1 MRGYGLKMREEF
13 LWVEKYRPKTIEDC
27 ILPTE
32 TKKIFID
39 FVNNKEIPNLLLCGT
54 SGVGKTTVARALCN
68 ELGADFILINGSEER
83 NIETLRV
90 KIKQFASTVSLT
102 TDGGPKIVILD
113 EADYLNPQSTQPAL
127 RGFIEEFSK
136 NCRFIFTCNYKNRI
150 IEPLHSR
157 CSVIDF
163 TIKADQKPQIASG
176 IYQRI
181 LDILTKENV
190 EYNEKVVVEI
200 VNKFFP
206 DFRRMLNE
214 IQKYSASGK
223 IDSGILANLNDKDLN
238 DLLGFLKEKEF
249 SKMRKW
255 VALNIHNDPQNLYR
269 KLYDSFFTK
278 FENNSIP
285 QAIILLSDYT
295 YKSAFVADQEVN
307 MVACL
312 TELMM
317 ECKIK

>member
-1 MRGYGLKMREEF
+1 MREEF
-13 LWVEKYRPKTIEDC
+13 LWVEKYRPKNISDC
-27 ILPTE
+27 ILPQE
-32 TKKIFID
+32 TKKIFLD
-39 FVNNKEIPNLLLCGT
+39 FVDNKEIPNLLLCGT
-54 SGVGKTTVARALCN
+54 SGVGKTTVAKALCN
-68 ELGADFILINGSEER
+68 ELGADFVLINGSEER
-83 NIETLRV
+83 NIDTLRV
-90 KIKQFASTVSLT
+90 KVKQFASTVSLT
-102 TDGGPKIVILD
+102 VDGGPKIVILD

-150 IEPLHSR
+150 IQPLHSR

-163 TIKADQKPQIASG
+163 TIQATQKPQIATG
-176 IYQRI
+176 IFQRI
-181 LDILTKENV
+181 LQILTDEKV
-190 EYNEKVVVEI
+190 EYNEKVVVEV

-223 IDSGILANLNDKDLN
+223 LDSGILANLDDESLKELLN
-238 DLLGFLKEKEF
+238 FIKEKEF

-255 VALNIHNDPQNLYR
+255 VALNIHNDPQTIYR
-269 KLYDSFFTK
+269 KIYDSFFTK
-278 FENNSIP
+278 FENNSVP
-285 QAIILLSDYT
+285 QAIIILSDYT

>member
-1 MRGYGLKMREEF
+1 MKEEF
-13 LWVEKYRPKTIEDC
+13 LWVEKYRPRDITTC
-27 ILPTE
+27 VLPTE

-54 SGVGKTTVARALCN
+54 AGVGKTTVARALCN

-83 NIETLRV
+83 NIDTLRV

-102 TDGGPKIVILD
+102 VDGGPKIVILD

-150 IEPLHSR
+150 IQPLHSR

-163 TIKADQKPQIASG
+163 TIEATQKPQIANQ
-176 IYQRI
+176 IFQRI
-181 LDILTKENV
+181 LQILNDENID
-190 EYNEKVVVEI
+190 YNEKVVVEVI
-200 VNKFFP
+200 NKFFP

-214 IQKYSASGK
+214 IQKYSASGR
-223 IDSGILANLNDKDLN
+223 IDSGILANLDDESFNELLN
-238 DLLGFLKEKEF
+238 FVKGKEF

-255 VALNIHNDPQNLYR
+255 VGLNIHNDPQAIYR
-269 KLYDSFFTK
+269 KIYDSLFTRM
-278 FENNSIP
+278 ENNSVP
-285 QAIILLSDYT
+285 QAIIILSDYT
-295 YKSAFVADQEVN
+295 YKSAFVADQELN

-317 ECKIK
+317 ECKIT

>member
-1 MRGYGLKMREEF
+1 MREEF
-13 LWVEKYRPKTIEDC
+13 LWVEKYRPRYIDDC
-27 ILPTE
+27 ILPQE
-32 TKKIFID
+32 TKKIFLD

-54 SGVGKTTVARALCN
+54 SGVGKTTVAKALCN
-68 ELGADFILINGSEER
+68 ELGADFVLINGSEER
-83 NIETLRV
+83 NIDTLRV
-90 KIKQFASTVSLT
+90 KIRQFASTVSLT
-102 TDGGPKIVILD
+102 VDGGPKIVILD

-150 IEPLHSR
+150 IQPLHSR

-163 TIKADQKPQIASG
+163 TIQATQKPQIAAG
-176 IYQRI
+176 IFQRI
-181 LDILTKENV
+181 LQILTDEKV
-190 EYNEKVVVEI
+190 EYNEKVVVEV

-223 IDSGILANLNDKDLN
+223 IDSGILANLDDESLKELLN
-238 DLLGFLKEKEF
+238 FIKEKEF

-255 VALNIHNDPQNLYR
+255 VALNIHNDPQTIYR
-269 KLYDSFFTK
+269 KIYDSFFTK
-278 FENNSIP
+278 FENNSVP
-285 QAIILLSDYT
+285 QAIIILSDYT

-317 ECKIK
+317 ECKII

>member
-1 MRGYGLKMREEF
+1 MREEF
-13 LWVEKYRPKTIEDC
+13 LWVEKYRPRYIDDC
-27 ILPTE
+27 ILPQE
-32 TKKIFID
+32 TKKIFLD

-54 SGVGKTTVARALCN
+54 SGVGKTTVAKALCN
-68 ELGADFILINGSEER
+68 ELGADFVLINGSEER
-83 NIETLRV
+83 NIDTLRV
-90 KIKQFASTVSLT
+90 KIRQFASTVSLT
-102 TDGGPKIVILD
+102 VDGGPKIVILD

-150 IEPLHSR
+150 IQPLHSR

-163 TIKADQKPQIASG
+163 TIEANQKPQIAAQ
-176 IYQRI
+176 IFQRI
-181 LDILTKENV
+181 LQILTDEKV
-190 EYNEKVVVEI
+190 EYNEKVVVEV

-223 IDSGILANLNDKDLN
+223 IDSGILASLDDESLKELLN
-238 DLLGFLKEKEF
+238 FIKEKEF

-255 VALNIHNDPQNLYR
+255 VALNIHNDPQTIYR
-269 KLYDSFFTK
+269 KIYDSFFTK
-278 FENNSIP
+278 FENTSVP
-285 QAIILLSDYT
+285 QAIIILSDYT

-317 ECKIK
+317 ECKII

>member
-1 MRGYGLKMREEF
+1 MREEF
-13 LWVEKYRPKTIEDC
+13 LWVEKYRPRNIVTC
-27 ILPTE
+27 VLPTE

-39 FVNNKEIPNLLLCGT
+39 FVNNNEIPNLLLCGT
-54 SGVGKTTVARALCN
+54 SGVGKTTVAKALCN
-68 ELGADFILINGSEER
+68 ELEADWILINGSEER
-83 NIETLRV
+83 NIDTLRV
-90 KIKQFASTVSLT
+90 KIRQFASTVSLT
-102 TDGGPKIVILD
+102 VDGGPKIVILD

-150 IEPLHSR
+150 IQPLHSR

-163 TIKADQKPQIASG
+163 TIEANQKPQIAAQ
-176 IYQRI
+176 IFQRI
-181 LDILTKENV
+181 LQILTDEKV
-190 EYNEKVVVEI
+190 EYNEKVVVEVI
-200 VNKFFP
+200 NKFFP

-223 IDSGILANLNDKDLN
+223 IDSGILANLDDESLN
-238 DLLGFLKEKEF
+238 ELLSFIKEKEF

-255 VALNIHNDPQNLYR
+255 VALNIHNDPQTIYR
-269 KLYDSFFTK
+269 KIYDSFFTK
-278 FENNSIP
+278 FENGSVP
-285 QAIILLSDYT
+285 QAIIILSDYT

-317 ECKIK
+317 ECKII

>member
-1 MRGYGLKMREEF
+1 MREEF
-13 LWVEKYRPKTIEDC
+13 LWVEKYRPRNISTC
-27 ILPTE
+27 VLPSE

-39 FVNNKEIPNLLLCGT
+39 FVNNNEIPNLLLCGT
-54 SGVGKTTVARALCN
+54 SGVGKTTVAKALCN
-68 ELGADFILINGSEER
+68 ELGADSILINGSEER
-83 NIETLRV
+83 NIDTLRV
-90 KIKQFASTVSLT
+90 KVKQFASTVSLT
-102 TDGGPKIVILD
+102 VDGGPKIIILD

-150 IEPLHSR
+150 IPPLHSR

-163 TIKADQKPQIASG
+163 TIEANQKPQIAAQ
-176 IYQRI
+176 IFQRI
-181 LDILTKENV
+181 LQILTDEKV
-190 EYNEKVVVEI
+190 DYNEKVVVEVI
-200 VNKFFP
+200 NKFFP

-223 IDSGILANLNDKDLN
+223 IDSGILANLDDESLN
-238 DLLGFLKEKEF
+238 ELLSFVKEKEF

-269 KLYDSFFTK
+269 KIYDSFFTK
-278 FENNSIP
+278 FENTSVP
-285 QAIILLSDYT
+285 QVIIILSDYT

>member
-1 MRGYGLKMREEF
+1 MREEF
-13 LWVEKYRPKTIEDC
+13 LWVEKYRPRYIDDC
-27 ILPTE
+27 ILPQE
-32 TKKIFID
+32 TKKIFLD

-54 SGVGKTTVARALCN
+54 SGVGKTTVAKALCN
-68 ELGADFILINGSEER
+68 ELGADFVLINGSEER
-83 NIETLRV
+83 NIDTLRV
-90 KIKQFASTVSLT
+90 KIRQFASTVSLT
-102 TDGGPKIVILD
+102 VDGGPKIVILD

-150 IEPLHSR
+150 IQPLHSR

-163 TIKADQKPQIASG
+163 TIQATQKPQIATG
-176 IYQRI
+176 IFQRI
-181 LDILTKENV
+181 LQILTDEKV
-190 EYNEKVVVEI
+190 EYNEKVVVEV

-223 IDSGILANLNDKDLN
+223 IDSGILANLDDESLKELLN
-238 DLLGFLKEKEF
+238 FIKEKEF

-255 VALNIHNDPQNLYR
+255 VALNIHNDPQTIYR
-269 KLYDSFFTK
+269 KIYDSFFTK
-278 FENNSIP
+278 FENNSVP
-285 QAIILLSDYT
+285 QAIIILSDYT

-317 ECKIK
+317 ECKIT

>member
-1 MRGYGLKMREEF
+1 MREEF
-13 LWVEKYRPKTIEDC
+13 LWVEKYRPRYIDDC
-27 ILPTE
+27 ILPQE
-32 TKKIFID
+32 TKKIFLD

-54 SGVGKTTVARALCN
+54 PGVGKTTVAKALCN
-68 ELGADFILINGSEER
+68 ELGADFVLINGSEER
-83 NIETLRV
+83 NIDTLRV

-102 TDGGPKIVILD
+102 VDGGPKIVILD

-127 RGFIEEFSK
+127 RGFIEEYSK

-150 IEPLHSR
+150 IQPLHSR

-163 TIKADQKPQIASG
+163 TIQATQKPQMASG
-176 IYQRI
+176 IFQRI
-181 LDILTKENV
+181 LQILTDEKV
-190 EYNEKVVVEI
+190 EYNEKVVVEV

-223 IDSGILANLNDKDLN
+223 IDSGILASLDDESLKELLN
-238 DLLGFLKEKEF
+238 FIKEKEF

-255 VALNIHNDPQNLYR
+255 VALNIHNDPQTIYR
-269 KLYDSFFTK
+269 KIYDSFFTK
-278 FENNSIP
+278 FENNSVP
-285 QAIILLSDYT
+285 QAIIILSDYT

-317 ECKIK
+317 ECKII

>member
-1 MRGYGLKMREEF
+1 MREEF
-13 LWVEKYRPKTIEDC
+13 LWVEKYRPRNISDC
-27 ILPTE
+27 VLPSE
-32 TKKIFID
+32 TKKIFLD

-54 SGVGKTTVARALCN
+54 AGVGKTTVARALCN
-68 ELGADFILINGSEER
+68 ELGADWILINGSEER
-83 NIETLRV
+83 NIDTLRV

-102 TDGGPKIVILD
+102 VDGGPKIVILD

-278 FENNSIP
+278 FENNSVP

>member
-1 MRGYGLKMREEF
+1 MREEF
-13 LWVEKYRPKTIEDC
+13 LWVEKYRPWYIDDC
-27 ILPTE
+27 ILPKE
-32 TKKIFID
+32 TKKIFLD
-39 FVNNKEIPNLLLCGT
+39 FVDNKEIPNLLLCGT
-54 SGVGKTTVARALCN
+54 AGVGKTTVAKALCN
-68 ELGADFILINGSEER
+68 ELGADWVLINGSEER
-83 NIETLRV
+83 NIDTLRV
-90 KIKQFASTVSLT
+90 KVKQFASTISLS
-102 TDGGPKIVILD
+102 GGPKIVILD

-127 RGFIEEFSK
+127 RGFIEEYSK

-150 IEPLHSR
+150 IQPLHSR

-163 TIKADQKPQIASG
+163 TIEATQKPEIASQ

-181 LDILTKENV
+181 LQILTDENV
-190 EYNEKVVVEI
+190 DYNEKVVVEVI
-200 VNKFFP
+200 NKFFP

-223 IDSGILANLNDKDLN
+223 IDSGILANLDDESLN
-238 DLLGFLKEKEF
+238 ELLGFIKEKEF

-255 VALNIHNDPQNLYR
+255 VALNIHNDPQSIYR
-269 KLYDSFFTK
+269 KIYDSSFTK
-278 FENNSIP
+278 FENNSVP
-285 QAIILLSDYT
+285 QAIIILSDYT

-317 ECKIK
+317 ECKFT

>member
-1 MRGYGLKMREEF
+1 MREEF
-13 LWVEKYRPKTIEDC
+13 LWVEKYRPRNISTC
-27 ILPTE
+27 VLPSE

-39 FVNNKEIPNLLLCGT
+39 FVNNNEIPNLLLCGT
-54 SGVGKTTVARALCN
+54 SGVGKTTVAKALCN
-68 ELGADFILINGSEER
+68 ELGADSILINGSEER
-83 NIETLRV
+83 NIDTLRV
-90 KIKQFASTVSLT
+90 KVKQFASTVSLT
-102 TDGGPKIVILD
+102 VDGGPKIIILD

-150 IEPLHSR
+150 IPPLHSR

-163 TIKADQKPQIASG
+163 TIEANQKPQIAAQ
-176 IYQRI
+176 IFQRI
-181 LDILTKENV
+181 LQILTDEKV
-190 EYNEKVVVEI
+190 DYNEKVVVEVI
-200 VNKFFP
+200 NKFFP

-223 IDSGILANLNDKDLN
+223 IDSGILANLDDESLN
-238 DLLGFLKEKEF
+238 ELLSFVKEKEF

-269 KLYDSFFTK
+269 KIYDSFFTK
-278 FENNSIP
+278 FENTSVP
-285 QAIILLSDYT
+285 QAIIILSDYT

>member
-1 MRGYGLKMREEF
+1 MREEF
-13 LWVEKYRPKTIEDC
+13 LWVEKYRPRNISTC
-27 ILPTE
+27 VLPSE

-39 FVNNKEIPNLLLCGT
+39 FVNNNEIPNLLLCGT
-54 SGVGKTTVARALCN
+54 SGVGKTTVAKALCN
-68 ELGADFILINGSEER
+68 ELEADWILINGSEER
-83 NIETLRV
+83 NIDTLRV

-102 TDGGPKIVILD
+102 VDGGPKIVILD

-150 IEPLHSR
+150 IQPLHSR
-157 CSVIDF
+157 CSVVDF
-163 TIKADQKPQIASG
+163 TIEANQKPQIAAQ
-176 IYQRI
+176 IFQRI
-181 LDILTKENV
+181 LQILTDEKV
-190 EYNEKVVVEI
+190 EYNEKVVVEVI
-200 VNKFFP
+200 NKFFP

-214 IQKYSASGK
+214 IQKYSASGR
-223 IDSGILANLNDKDLN
+223 IDSGILANLDDESLN
-238 DLLGFLKEKEF
+238 ELLSFIKEKEF

-255 VALNIHNDPQNLYR
+255 VALNIHNDPQTIYR
-269 KLYDSFFTK
+269 KIYDSFFTK
-278 FENNSIP
+278 FENNSVP
-285 QAIILLSDYT
+285 QAIIILSDYT

>member
-1 MRGYGLKMREEF
+1 MREEF
-13 LWVEKYRPKTIEDC
+13 LWVEKYRPRNITNC
-27 ILPTE
+27 ILPRE

-54 SGVGKTTVARALCN
+54 AGVGKTTVAKSLCQ
-68 ELGADFILINGSEER
+68 ELGADWILINGSEER
-83 NIETLRV
+83 NIDTLRV

-102 TDGGPKIVILD
+102 VDGGPKIVILD

-150 IEPLHSR
+150 IQPLHSR

-163 TIKADQKPQIASG
+163 TIEAAQKPQIASQ

-181 LDILTKENV
+181 LQILNDETV
-190 EYNEKVVVEI
+190 EYNDKVVVEVI
-200 VNKFFP
+200 NKFFP

-223 IDSGILANLNDKDLN
+223 IDSGILANLDDESLN
-238 DLLGFLKEKEF
+238 ELLNFVKEKEF

-255 VALNIHNDPQNLYR
+255 VALNIHNDPQAIYR
-269 KLYDSFFTK
+269 KIYDSFFTK
-278 FENNSIP
+278 FENSSIP
-285 QAIILLSDYT
+285 QAIIILSDYT

-317 ECKIK
+317 ECKIT

>member
-1 MRGYGLKMREEF
+1 MKEEF
-13 LWVEKYRPKTIEDC
+13 LWVEKYRPRNISNC
-27 ILPTE
+27 VLPTE

-39 FVNNKEIPNLLLCGT
+39 FVNNNEIPNLLLCGT
-54 SGVGKTTVARALCN
+54 AGVGKTTVARALCN
-68 ELGADFILINGSEER
+68 ELGADWILINGSEER
-83 NIETLRV
+83 NIDTLRV

-102 TDGGPKIVILD
+102 VGGGPKIVILD

-150 IEPLHSR
+150 IQPLHSR

-163 TIKADQKPQIASG
+163 TIEAIQKPQIANQ
-176 IYQRI
+176 IFQRI
-181 LDILTKENV
+181 LQILNDENID
-190 EYNEKVVVEI
+190 YNEKVVVEVI
-200 VNKFFP
+200 NKFFP

-223 IDSGILANLNDKDLN
+223 IDSGILANLDDESLNEILGYVKD
-238 DLLGFLKEKEF
+238 KEF
-249 SKMRKW
+249 SNMRKW
-255 VALNIHNDPQNLYR
+255 VGLNIHNDPQAIYR
-269 KLYDSFFTK
+269 KIYDSLFTK
-278 FENNSIP
+278 MENSSIP
-285 QAIILLSDYT
+285 QAIIILSDYT

>member
-1 MRGYGLKMREEF
+1 MREEF
-13 LWVEKYRPKTIEDC
+13 LWVEKYRPKNISDC
-27 ILPTE
+27 ILPQE
-32 TKKIFID
+32 TKKIFLD

-54 SGVGKTTVARALCN
+54 SGVGKTTVAKALCN
-68 ELGADFILINGSEER
+68 ELGADFVLINGSEER
-83 NIETLRV
+83 NIDTLRV

-102 TDGGPKIVILD
+102 VDGGPKIVILD

-150 IEPLHSR
+150 IQPLHSR

-163 TIKADQKPQIASG
+163 TIQASQKPQIGSE
-176 IYQRI
+176 IFQRI
-181 LDILTKENV
+181 LQILTDEKV
-190 EYNEKVVVEI
+190 IYNEKVVVEV

-214 IQKYSASGK
+214 IQKYSASGS
-223 IDSGILANLNDKDLN
+223 IDSGILANLDDESLN
-238 DLLGFLKEKEF
+238 ELLGFVKEKEF

-255 VALNIHNDPQNLYR
+255 TALNIHNDPQTIYR
-269 KLYDSFFTK
+269 KIYDSFFTK
-278 FENNSIP
+278 FENNSVP
-285 QAIILLSDYT
+285 QAIIILSDYT
-295 YKSAFVADQEVN
+295 YKSAFVADQELN

>member
-1 MRGYGLKMREEF
+1 MKEDF
-13 LWVEKYRPKTIEDC
+13 LWVEKYRPKNINDC
-27 ILPTE
+27 VLPNE
-32 TKKIFID
+32 TKKIFLD

-54 SGVGKTTVARALCN
+54 AGVGKTTVAKALCN
-68 ELGADFILINGSEER
+68 ELDADFVLINGSEER

-90 KIKQFASTVSLT
+90 KIKQFASTVSLS
-102 TDGGPKIVILD
+102 GGPKIVILD

-150 IEPLHSR
+150 IPPLHSR
-157 CSVIDF
+157 CSVVDF
-163 TIKADQKPQIASG
+163 TIESSQKPQIASQ
-176 IYQRI
+176 IFQRT
-181 LDILTKENV
+181 LQILTEENID
-190 EYNEKVVVEI
+190 YNEKVVVELI
-200 VNKFFP
+200 NKFFP
-206 DFRRMLNE
+206 DFRRVLNE
-214 IQKYSASGK
+214 LQKYSSSGT
-223 IDSGILANLNDKDLN
+223 IDSGVLSNLDDESLN
-238 DLLGFLKEKEF
+238 EVIGFIKNKEF

-255 VALNIHNDPQNLYR
+255 VALNIHNDPQAIYR
-269 KLYDSFFTK
+269 KIYDSLFTK
-278 FENNSIP
+278 MENNSIP
-285 QAIILLSDYT
+285 QAIIILSDYT

>member
-1 MRGYGLKMREEF
+1 MREEF
-13 LWVEKYRPKTIEDC
+13 LWVEKYRPRNIVTC
-27 ILPTE
+27 VLPIE
-32 TKKIFID
+32 TKKIFLD
-39 FVNNKEIPNLLLCGT
+39 FVNNNEIPNLLLCGT
-54 SGVGKTTVARALCN
+54 SGVGKTTVAKALCN

-83 NIETLRV
+83 NIDTLRV
-90 KIKQFASTVSLT
+90 KIKQFASTISLQ
-102 TDGGPKIVILD
+102 GGPKIVILD

-150 IEPLHSR
+150 IQPLHSR

-163 TIKADQKPQIASG
+163 TIEATQKPQIANQ
-176 IYQRI
+176 IFQRI
-181 LDILTKENV
+181 LQILNDENID
-190 EYNEKVVVEI
+190 YNEKVVVEVI
-200 VNKFFP
+200 NKFFP

-223 IDSGILANLNDKDLN
+223 IDSGILANLDDESLN
-238 DLLGFLKEKEF
+238 ELLGFVKGKEF

-255 VALNIHNDPQNLYR
+255 VGLNIHNDPQSIYR
-269 KLYDSFFTK
+269 KIYDSLYTK
-278 FENNSIP
+278 MENSSVP
-285 QAIILLSDYT
+285 QAIIILSDYT
-295 YKSAFVADQEVN
+295 YKSAFVADQELN

>member
-1 MRGYGLKMREEF
+1 MKEEF
-13 LWVEKYRPKTIEDC
+13 LWVEKYRPRNISTC
-27 ILPTE
+27 VLPTE
-32 TKKIFID
+32 TKKIFVD
-39 FVNNKEIPNLLLCGT
+39 FVNNNEIPNLLLCGT
-54 SGVGKTTVARALCN
+54 AGVGKTTVAKALCN
-68 ELGADFILINGSEER
+68 ELEADWILINGSEER
-83 NIETLRV
+83 NIDTLRV

-102 TDGGPKIVILD
+102 VDGGPKIVILD

-150 IEPLHSR
+150 IQPLHSR
-157 CSVIDF
+157 CSVVDF
-163 TIKADQKPQIASG
+163 TIEANQKPQIAAQ
-176 IYQRI
+176 IFQRI
-181 LDILTKENV
+181 LQILTDEKV
-190 EYNEKVVVEI
+190 EYNEKVVVEVI
-200 VNKFFP
+200 NKFFP

-214 IQKYSASGK
+214 IQKYSASGR
-223 IDSGILANLNDKDLN
+223 IDSGILANLDDESLN
-238 DLLGFLKEKEF
+238 ELLGFIKEKEF

-255 VALNIHNDPQNLYR
+255 VALNIHNDPQTIYR
-269 KLYDSFFTK
+269 KIYDNFFTK
-278 FENNSIP
+278 FENNSVP
-285 QAIILLSDYT
+285 QGIIILSDYT

>member
-1 MRGYGLKMREEF
+1 MKEEF
-13 LWVEKYRPKTIEDC
+13 LWVEKYRPVNISNC
-27 ILPTE
+27 VLPTE

-39 FVNNKEIPNLLLCGT
+39 FVNNNEIPNLLLCGT
-54 SGVGKTTVARALCN
+54 AGVGKTTVARALCN
-68 ELGADFILINGSEER
+68 ELGADWILINGSEER
-83 NIETLRV
+83 NIDTLRV

-102 TDGGPKIVILD
+102 VDGGPKIVILD

-150 IEPLHSR
+150 IQPLHSR
-157 CSVIDF
+157 CSVVDF
-163 TIKADQKPQIASG
+163 IVEANQKPQIANQ
-176 IYQRI
+176 IFQRI
-181 LDILTKENV
+181 LQILTDENV
-190 EYNEKVVVEI
+190 EYNDKVVVEV

-223 IDSGILANLNDKDLN
+223 IDSGILANLDDESLN
-238 DLLGFLKEKEF
+238 ELLSFIKEKEF

-255 VALNIHNDPQNLYR
+255 VAMNIHNDPQSIYR
-269 KLYDSFFTK
+269 KIYDSFFTK
-278 FENNSIP
+278 FENTSVP
-285 QAIILLSDYT
+285 QAIIILSDYT

>member
-1 MRGYGLKMREEF
+1 MKEEF
-13 LWVEKYRPKTIEDC
+13 LWVEKYRPRKISDC
-27 ILPTE
+27 ILPEE
-32 TKKIFID
+32 TKKIFLD
-39 FVNNKEIPNLLLCGT
+39 FVNNKEIPNLLLGGT
-54 SGVGKTTVARALCN
+54 SGVGKTTVAKALCN
-68 ELGADFILINGSEER
+68 ELGADFVLINGSEER
-83 NIETLRV
+83 NIDTLRV

-150 IEPLHSR
+150 IQPLHSR
-157 CSVIDF
+157 CSVVDF
-163 TIKADQKPQIASG
+163 TIEAGQKPQMASE
-176 IYQRI
+176 IFQRI
-181 LDILTKENV
+181 LQILTDEQV

-214 IQKYSASGK
+214 IQKYSASGR
-223 IDSGILANLNDKDLN
+223 IDSGILANLDDESLN
-238 DLLGFLKEKEF
+238 ELLSFVKEKEF

-255 VALNIHNDPQNLYR
+255 VALNIHNDPQTIYR
-269 KLYDSFFTK
+269 KIYDSFFTK
-278 FENNSIP
+278 FENNSVP
-285 QAIILLSDYT
+285 QAIIILSDYT

-307 MVACL
+307 MVACM

>member
-1 MRGYGLKMREEF
+1 MREEF
-13 LWVEKYRPKTIEDC
+13 LWVEKYRPTNISTC
-27 ILPTE
+27 VLPTE

-39 FVNNKEIPNLLLCGT
+39 FVNNNEIPNLLLCGT
-54 SGVGKTTVARALCN
+54 SGVGKTTVAKALCN
-68 ELGADFILINGSEER
+68 ELEADWILINGSEER
-83 NIETLRV
+83 NIDTLRV

-150 IEPLHSR
+150 IQPLHSR
-157 CSVIDF
+157 CSVVDF
-163 TIKADQKPQIASG
+163 TIEANQKPQIAAQ
-176 IYQRI
+176 IFQRI
-181 LDILTKENV
+181 LQILTDEKV
-190 EYNEKVVVEI
+190 EYNEKVVVEVI
-200 VNKFFP
+200 NKFFP

-214 IQKYSASGK
+214 IQKYSASGR
-223 IDSGILANLNDKDLN
+223 IDSGILANLDDESLN
-238 DLLGFLKEKEF
+238 ELLGFIKEKEF

-255 VALNIHNDPQNLYR
+255 VALNIHNDPQTIYR
-269 KLYDSFFTK
+269 KIYDSFFTK
-278 FENNSIP
+278 FENNSVP
-285 QAIILLSDYT
+285 QAIIILSDYT